1 MIEDE
6 EFSFIEEKFMESKK
20 PRKEKVALMKKA
32 TLCGI
37 CFGLS
42 AGVAFSVVQS
52 VKTVAFKPHK
62 TSERITLQVSEHPTT
77 EPKAEKTEKNKNG
90 KNQER
95 NFGFDDMQKF
105 YMQLDT
111 LKEQCEK
118 SIVGISDYSSESD
131 KQQYNTQH
139 QMTGTII
146 ANTGTNFM
154 ILTNYNRLMSEK
166 VIVHFFDGTYIEGKL
181 YGKDTR
187 TDLAIISVSLKKLDA
202 KLKKQVKVVS
212 FGDLNTLS
220 VGSLVF
226 ALGGPNGE
234 MHSVEYGY
242 ISGLKSKKSVED
254 YQLDVYTT
262 SMGYHSD
269 GNGII
274 CDAHGQLLGVISRQD
289 TSTENCTFYGID
301 TLRQLV
307 EGILNKEKLSY
318 VGITAEEIPEKI
330 LANHSVRGGIYVTAV
345 AENSP
350 AYKAG
355 ILVGDVISTVEGEE
369 ITSVL
374 GFYNCIQKY
383 EVGDKITVSILK
395 NPFQNP
401 TKKEKI
407 LKLKARDE

>member
-20 PRKEKVALMKKA
+20 PRREKVALMKKA

-212 FGDLNTLS
+212 FGDLNT
-220 VGSLVF
+220 
-226 ALGGPNGE
+226 
-234 MHSVEYGY
+234 
-242 ISGLKSKKSVED
+242 
-254 YQLDVYTT
+254 
-262 SMGYHSD
+262 
-269 GNGII
+269 
-274 CDAHGQLLGVISRQD
+274 
-289 TSTENCTFYGID
+289 
-301 TLRQLV
+301 
-307 EGILNKEKLSY
+307 
-318 VGITAEEIPEKI
+318 
-330 LANHSVRGGIYVTAV
+330 
-345 AENSP
+345 
-350 AYKAG
+350 
-355 ILVGDVISTVEGEE
+355 
-369 ITSVL
+369 
-374 GFYNCIQKY
+374 
-383 EVGDKITVSILK
+383 
-395 NPFQNP
+395 
-401 TKKEKI
+401 
-407 LKLKARDE
+407 